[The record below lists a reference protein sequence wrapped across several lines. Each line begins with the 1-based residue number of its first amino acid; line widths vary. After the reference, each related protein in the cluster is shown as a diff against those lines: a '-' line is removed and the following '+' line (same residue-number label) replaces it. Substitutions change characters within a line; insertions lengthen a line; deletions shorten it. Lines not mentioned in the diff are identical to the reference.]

1 MIRRPPRSTLF
12 PYTTL
17 FRSQRKVWDDLARRM
32 TAAGMNV
39 MTVDLRGYGDSEG
52 TPIDKLAPEE
62 INVVF
67 NEKMPLDVET
77 AYKFLVAQP
86 TVSAGIL
93 GVGGASCG
101 VNQSVHLAMKHPE
114 IKALVLLSEITD
126 IDGRNFLRAHP
137 SLPLFLA
144 TADDDADPGVSD
156 LMQWLSTFSTN
167 PHTRFV
173 RYKTGGPGGGG
184 VVPPPAP

>member
-1 MIRRPPRSTLF
+1 
-12 PYTTL
+12 
-17 FRSQRKVWDDLARRM
+17 
-32 TAAGMNV
+32 
-39 MTVDLRGYGDSEG
+39 
-52 TPIDKLAPEE
+52 
-62 INVVF
+62 
-67 NEKMPLDVET
+67 
-77 AYKFLVAQP
+77 
-86 TVSAGIL
+86 
-93 GVGGASCG
+93 
-101 VNQSVHLAMKHPE
+101 MKHPE

-173 RYKTGGPGGGG
+173 RYKTGGARVGSFPVQPGRPAAPFGLGTG
-184 VVPPPAP
+184 ATGSPPAAPPRGLPSPPPLSPNYRTPRPPRPP

>member
-1 MIRRPPRSTLF
+1 
-12 PYTTL
+12 
-17 FRSQRKVWDDLARRM
+17 
-32 TAAGMNV
+32 
-39 MTVDLRGYGDSEG
+39 
-52 TPIDKLAPEE
+52 
-62 INVVF
+62 
-67 NEKMPLDVET
+67 MPLDVET

-93 GVGGASCG
+93 VVGGASCG
-101 VNQSVHLAMKHPE
+101 VNQSLHLAMKHPE

-156 LMQWLSTFSTN
+156 LRSEE
-167 PHTRFV
+167 HTSELQSRGHLV
-173 RYKTGGPGGGG
+173 CRLLLEKKKIIS
-184 VVPPPAP
+184 

>member
-1 MIRRPPRSTLF
+1 
-12 PYTTL
+12 
-17 FRSQRKVWDDLARRM
+17 
-32 TAAGMNV
+32 
-39 MTVDLRGYGDSEG
+39 
-52 TPIDKLAPEE
+52 
-62 INVVF
+62 
-67 NEKMPLDVET
+67 
-77 AYKFLVAQP
+77 
-86 TVSAGIL
+86 
-93 GVGGASCG
+93 
-101 VNQSVHLAMKHPE
+101 MKHPE

-173 RYKTGGPGGGG
+173 RYKTGGHG
-184 VVPPPAP
+184 VGVFAPHPRRSPPLLGWVTGSRRLPQPPPAQGSPRAPA